1 MNAKLSFMLDVRRL
15 RVLHAVSAYGSVTAA
30 AAALGYSAPAV
41 SQQLA
46 ALEREV
52 GMRLTER
59 AGRGLELTPAAL
71 ILVGHT
77 DALLARLDAAE
88 ADLAGLRDQIAGRV
102 ALAAFPSAAASLVP
116 AAWAALAA
124 SAPQVRLELTEM
136 EPEESLPAVLRG
148 ETDVA
153 VAHEYDLLP
162 RPLDPLFERRELLDD
177 PVGSRRPGRSPA
189 GRRARVPLSALA
201 GQPFLAPREGT
212 SCAEMIQRA
221 CARAGFV
228 PRVVARA
235 TDFAVL
241 LSLVAADAG
250 VTLVPGLAAR
260 RLPPGVRL
268 VPPAEPVT
276 RRVFTVSRR
285 GGDRKPAVRVVL
297 DALSA
302 AGSYVVD
309 IPSKEP
315 SSVGDRGGNG
325 RHRSWRRAVPAT
337 FRPDMTPI
345 VAPRASAAIPPMIT
359 EAITAAEPVV
369 INQGNRGSMA
379 PTENDR
385 NDETAARQ
393 AEPGASG
400 STPSSRRA
408 WVSRAISGL
417 ADRMLAMVSASS
429 ADRP

>member
-1 MNAKLSFMLDVRRL
+1 MTDKLYFMLDVRRL

-59 AGRGLELTPAAL
+59 AGRGVELTPAAH

-88 ADLAGLRDQIAGRV
+88 ADLAALRDQIAGRV
-102 ALAAFPSAAASLVP
+102 TLAAFPSAAASLVP
-116 AAWAALAA
+116 AAWAALAD
-124 SAPQVRLELTEM
+124 SAPQVRLDLTEM

-177 PVGSRRPGRSPA
+177 PVVLAIPA
-189 GRRARVPLSALA
+189 DYPADGPVPLATLA
-201 GQPFLAPREGT
+201 GQPFLAPRQGT

-235 TDFAVL
+235 SDFQVL
-241 LSLVAADAG
+241 LSLVAAGAG
-250 VTLVPGLAAR
+250 VTLVPRLAAR
-260 RLPPGVRL
+260 RLPPRVRL
-268 VPPAEPVT
+268 VPPADPVT

-297 DALSA
+297 DALQ
-302 AGSYVVD
+302 
-309 IPSKEP
+309 
-315 SSVGDRGGNG
+315 
-325 RHRSWRRAVPAT
+325 
-337 FRPDMTPI
+337 
-345 VAPRASAAIPPMIT
+345 VAP
-359 EAITAAEPVV
+359 
-369 INQGNRGSMA
+369 
-379 PTENDR
+379 
-385 NDETAARQ
+385 
-393 AEPGASG
+393 
-400 STPSSRRA
+400 
-408 WVSRAISGL
+408 
-417 ADRMLAMVSASS
+417 
-429 ADRP
+429 

>member
-1 MNAKLSFMLDVRRL
+1 VTDKLYFMLDVRRL

-59 AGRGLELTPAAL
+59 AGRGVELTPAAH

-88 ADLAGLRDQIAGRV
+88 ADLAALRDQIAGRV
-102 ALAAFPSAAASLVP
+102 TLAAFPSAAAGLVP
-116 AAWAALAA
+116 AAWAALAG
-124 SAPQVRLELTEM
+124 SAPQVRLDLTEM

-177 PVGSRRPGRSPA
+177 PVVLAIPA
-189 GRRARVPLSALA
+189 DYPADGPVPLAELA
-201 GQPFLAPREGT
+201 GQPFLAPRQAT

-235 TDFAVL
+235 SDFQVL
-241 LSLVAADAG
+241 LSLVAAGAG

-260 RLPPGVRL
+260 WLPPRVRL
-268 VPPAEPVT
+268 VPPADPVT

-297 DALSA
+297 DALSDA
-302 AGSYVVD
+302 AT
-309 IPSKEP
+309 PEP
-315 SSVGDRGGNG
+315 
-325 RHRSWRRAVPAT
+325 
-337 FRPDMTPI
+337 
-345 VAPRASAAIPPMIT
+345 
-359 EAITAAEPVV
+359 E
-369 INQGNRGSMA
+369 
-379 PTENDR
+379 
-385 NDETAARQ
+385 
-393 AEPGASG
+393 
-400 STPSSRRA
+400 SRRA
-408 WVSRAISGL
+408 G
-417 ADRMLAMVSASS
+417 
-429 ADRP
+429 

>member
-1 MNAKLSFMLDVRRL
+1 MLDVRRL

-59 AGRGLELTPAAL
+59 AGRGVELTPAAH

-77 DALLARLDAAE
+77 DALLARLDVAE
-88 ADLAGLRDQIAGRV
+88 ADLAALRDQIAGRV

-116 AAWAALAA
+116 AAWAALAD
-124 SAPQVRLELTEM
+124 SAPQVRLDLTEM
-136 EPEESLPAVLRG
+136 EPEESLPAMLRN

-177 PVGSRRPGRSPA
+177 PVVLAIPA
-189 GRRARVPLSALA
+189 DSALSQAGLGPVPLATLA
-201 GQPFLAPREGT
+201 GQPFLAPRQGT

-235 TDFAVL
+235 SDFQVL
-241 LSLVAADAG
+241 LSLVAAGAG

-260 RLPPGVRL
+260 WLPPRVRL
-268 VPPAEPVT
+268 VPPADPVT

-297 DALSA
+297 DALADA
-302 AGSYVVD
+302 A
-309 IPSKEP
+309 
-315 SSVGDRGGNG
+315 
-325 RHRSWRRAVPAT
+325 AT
-337 FRPDMTPI
+337 PERES
-345 VAPRASAAIPPMIT
+345 PRA
-359 EAITAAEPVV
+359 
-369 INQGNRGSMA
+369 G
-379 PTENDR
+379 
-385 NDETAARQ
+385 
-393 AEPGASG
+393 
-400 STPSSRRA
+400 
-408 WVSRAISGL
+408 
-417 ADRMLAMVSASS
+417 
-429 ADRP
+429 

>member
-1 MNAKLSFMLDVRRL
+1 MLDVRRL

-59 AGRGLELTPAAL
+59 AGRGVELTPAAH

-88 ADLAGLRDQIAGRV
+88 ADLAALRDQIAGRV
-102 ALAAFPSAAASLVP
+102 TLAAFPSAAAGLVP
-116 AAWAALAA
+116 AAWAALAG
-124 SAPQVRLELTEM
+124 SAPQVRLDLTEM

-177 PVGSRRPGRSPA
+177 PVVLAIPA
-189 GRRARVPLSALA
+189 DYPADGPVPLAELA
-201 GQPFLAPREGT
+201 GQPFLAPRQAT

-235 TDFAVL
+235 SDFQVL
-241 LSLVAADAG
+241 LSLVAAGAG

-260 RLPPGVRL
+260 WLPPRVRL
-268 VPPAEPVT
+268 VPPADPVT

-297 DALSA
+297 DALSDA
-302 AGSYVVD
+302 VT
-309 IPSKEP
+309 PEP
-315 SSVGDRGGNG
+315 
-325 RHRSWRRAVPAT
+325 
-337 FRPDMTPI
+337 
-345 VAPRASAAIPPMIT
+345 
-359 EAITAAEPVV
+359 E
-369 INQGNRGSMA
+369 
-379 PTENDR
+379 
-385 NDETAARQ
+385 
-393 AEPGASG
+393 
-400 STPSSRRA
+400 SRRA
-408 WVSRAISGL
+408 G
-417 ADRMLAMVSASS
+417 
-429 ADRP
+429 

>member
-1 MNAKLSFMLDVRRL
+1 MLDVRRL

-59 AGRGLELTPAAL
+59 AGRGVELTPAAH

-88 ADLAGLRDQIAGRV
+88 ADLAALRDQIAGRV
-102 ALAAFPSAAASLVP
+102 TLAAFPSAAASLVP
-116 AAWAALAA
+116 AAWAALAD
-124 SAPQVRLELTEM
+124 SAPQVRLDLTEM

-162 RPLDPLFERRELLDD
+162 RPLDPLFERRELARD
-177 PVGSRRPGRSPA
+177 PVLLAVPA
-189 GRRARVPLSALA
+189 GSPLSGPVPLASLA
-201 GQPFLAPREGT
+201 EQPFLAPRGHT

-221 CARAGFV
+221 CARAGFA

-241 LSLVAADAG
+241 LSLVAAGAG
-250 VTLVPGLAAR
+250 VTLVPELATR
-260 RLPPGVRL
+260 HQPPGIRL
-268 VPPAEPVT
+268 LTPAEPVT
-276 RRVFTVSRR
+276 RQIFTVARR

-297 DALSA
+297 DALADA
-302 AGSYVVD
+302 AGS
-309 IPSKEP
+309 
-315 SSVGDRGGNG
+315 R
-325 RHRSWRRAVPAT
+325 PA
-337 FRPDMTPI
+337 
-345 VAPRASAAIPPMIT
+345 AA
-359 EAITAAEPVV
+359 
-369 INQGNRGSMA
+369 
-379 PTENDR
+379 
-385 NDETAARQ
+385 
-393 AEPGASG
+393 
-400 STPSSRRA
+400 
-408 WVSRAISGL
+408 
-417 ADRMLAMVSASS
+417 
-429 ADRP
+429 

>member
-77 DALLARLDAAE
+77 DALLARLEAAE
-88 ADLAGLRDQIAGRV
+88 ADLAALRDQIAGRV
-102 ALAAFPSAAASLVP
+102 ALAAFPSAAANLVP

-124 SAPQVRLELTEM
+124 SAPQVRLDLTEM

-162 RPLDPLFERRELLDD
+162 RPLDPLFERRELLRD
-177 PVGSRRPGRSPA
+177 PVLVAVPETHPLAADGGP
-189 GRRARVPLSALA
+189 VPLAALS
-201 GQPFLAPREGT
+201 GQPFLAPREAT

-228 PRVVARA
+228 PRVTARA
-235 TDFAVL
+235 SDFAVL
-241 LSLVAADAG
+241 LSLVAAGAG

-260 RLPPGVRL
+260 RLPPRVRL

-285 GGDRKPAVRVVL
+285 SGDRKPAVRVVL

-302 AGSYVVD
+302 A
-309 IPSKEP
+309 
-315 SSVGDRGGNG
+315 
-325 RHRSWRRAVPAT
+325 
-337 FRPDMTPI
+337 
-345 VAPRASAAIPPMIT
+345 
-359 EAITAAEPVV
+359 
-369 INQGNRGSMA
+369 
-379 PTENDR
+379 
-385 NDETAARQ
+385 AARPGG
-393 AEPGASG
+393 EP
-400 STPSSRRA
+400 
-408 WVSRAISGL
+408 L
-417 ADRMLAMVSASS
+417 AA
-429 ADRP
+429 